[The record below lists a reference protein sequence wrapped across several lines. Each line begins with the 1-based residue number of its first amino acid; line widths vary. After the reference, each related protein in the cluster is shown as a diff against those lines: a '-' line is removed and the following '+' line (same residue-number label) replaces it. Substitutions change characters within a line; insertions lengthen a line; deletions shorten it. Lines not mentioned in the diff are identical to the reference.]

1 MSDSKLST
9 YHGRVFTE
17 RGNRAEFGCTLLRE
31 EVQAK
36 ASSGMVA
43 TQRRTQIVL
52 VRHGH
57 VEGIDPPRF
66 RGRVD
71 LTLTAQG
78 VRQAELTRDYLAQT
92 LRPAAVCTSPLSRCV
107 RTGEILAQ
115 PFGLTTSTLA
125 DFVDINYGAWQGKS
139 YDEVQASEPT
149 AFSRWC
155 WTPHLAEIPEGETL
169 HDLAA
174 RVARVMRT
182 IVAAHRGQTVLLV
195 GHDTVNRIS
204 LLLALDMPLARFWRL
219 GQQPCAVNVL
229 EYDDATG
236 WIVQS
241 LNETGHLRHETVAHH
256 QG

>member
-1 MSDSKLST
+1 
-9 YHGRVFTE
+9 
-17 RGNRAEFGCTLLRE
+17 
-31 EVQAK
+31 
-36 ASSGMVA
+36 MVV
-43 TQRRTQIVL
+43 TQQRTRIVL

-66 RGRVD
+66 RGRLD
-71 LTLTAQG
+71 LPLTAQG
-78 VRQAELTRDYLAQT
+78 VRQAELTRDYLAWT
-92 LRPAAVCTSPLSRCV
+92 FRPAAVYTSPLSRCV

-115 PFGLTTSTLA
+115 PYGLAPSTLA
-125 DFVDINYGAWQGKS
+125 DIVDIDYGAWQGKS
-139 YDEVQASEPT
+139 YDEVQAAESA

-155 WTPHLAEIPEGETL
+155 RAPHLAEIPGGETL

-182 IVAAHRGQTVLLV
+182 IAAAHRGQTVLLV

-204 LLLALDMPLARFWRL
+204 LLLALEASLGRFWSI

-229 EYDDATG
+229 EYDDAAG
-236 WIVQS
+236 WIVRS
-241 LNETGHLRHETVAHH
+241 LNERGHLRHETLAHD